1 MVNCRGGRLK
11 ELSVLWNE
19 YYPGRE
25 EHAQIEAE
33 VKDDVSA
40 ESRRDSHSLRPP
52 VSGGRK
58 AQLREVRL
66 PDRGTPALQLLT
78 SEGVTLAVAPAA
90 SRNNSPTDTRA
101 GTTGSDRDSVVD
113 MVPQLSKP
121 IDRKA
126 QQQDKL
132 LDRVPEKLL
141 ESRVANNNNNNVNN
155 NNNNNGPAGNGNS
168 PATAVMTQHGRRP
181 DVISAF
187 SCHKEVTPVHLT
199 LQARAAHLERT
210 HDRGSSPQDKVHVT
224 RSSDSPRSREKMII
238 PDERFTSLEEGIR
251 SSQPNRRS
259 HDKLFDR
266 VHEKC
271 LDVRIQG
278 PFRGGDSSEGTIAS
292 GSPFAAPPPAVP
304 PRRSPSSDPKPPPR
318 PPPKRSAGAAAPAA
332 SDENG
337 VDDEAELQRIT
348 ERIAGHVNLARAD
361 APRPETLQPPE
372 PVIGRV
378 GAGSADGGVGASSSA
393 ATTAGRPVSWT
404 SLCSSP
410 ELPLPSPPPLPP
422 TVRDLCSPPA
432 EDDDEPLPPPPD
444 DLENVAQQQP
454 GSVAVQ
460 DCDPADPR

>member
-1 MVNCRGGRLK
+1 MERRGSESGNVPLRGAVCTPPPP
-11 ELSVLWNE
+11 SQ
-19 YYPGRE
+19 P
-25 EHAQIEAE
+25 
-33 VKDDVSA
+33 
-40 ESRRDSHSLRPP
+40 SRRSGRNRILHDVVSQWDPPLCRRRRRLMIARPS

-90 SRNNSPTDTRA
+90 SRNTSPTDTRGGGA
-101 GTTGSDRDSVVD
+101 TGSDSVVD

-121 IDRKA
+121 VDRRA
-126 QQQDKL
+126 QQDKL
-132 LDRVPEKLL
+132 LDRAPEKLL
-141 ESRVANNNNNNVNN
+141 ESRSRHRCRDAARPEIRSHHGAF
-155 NNNNNGPAGNGNS
+155 GP
-168 PATAVMTQHGRRP
+168 QR
-181 DVISAF
+181 I
-187 SCHKEVTPVHLT
+187 TPVHLA
-199 LQARAAHLERT
+199 LQARSGHHERSQ
-210 HDRGSSPQDKVHVT
+210 DRGNSPLDKIHAT

-238 PDERFTSLEEGIR
+238 PDERFASLEEGIR
-251 SSQPNRRS
+251 SSQPNRRNQ
-259 HDKLFDR
+259 DKLFDR

-278 PFRGGDSSEGTIAS
+278 PLRGGDSSEGTTAS

-318 PPPKRSAGAAAPAA
+318 PPPKRSAGVAAPAA

-348 ERIAGHVNLARAD
+348 ERIAGHVNLAIAD
-361 APRPETLQPPE
+361 APCPESLQPPE
-372 PVIGRV
+372 PVLGRV
-378 GAGSADGGVGASSSA
+378 GAGSTDGGAGASSSTA
-393 ATTAGRPVSWT
+393 AAGRPVSWT

-422 TVRDLCSPPA
+422 AVRDLCSPPA

-444 DLENVAQQQP
+444 DLEHVAQQQP